1 MIEIHLG
8 GHLAFYAPQKKSRFY
23 ISMDQPAGLAAVLK
37 DLGVPPAEVALASV
51 NGKLVELETARIV
64 PGDRIELFPPMGG
77 G

>member
-8 GHLAFYAPQKKSRFY
+8 GHLAFYAPQKKSRCS
-23 ISMDQPAGLAAVLK
+23 ISMVQPTELVVVLQ
-37 DLGVPPAEVALASV
+37 DLGVPLAEVALASV
-51 NGKLVELETARIV
+51 NGKLVELVTARIK

>member
-8 GHLAFYAPQKKSRFY
+8 GHLAFYAPQKKSRFS
-23 ISMDQPAGLAAVLK
+23 IPITQPSELAAVLQ
-37 DLGVPPAEVALASV
+37 DLGVPPAEVALATV
-51 NGKLVELETARIV
+51 NGKLVELETASIV